1 MKYLDCI
8 SRHAADD
15 PNKIAISVS
24 DERCMTYGQL
34 EGASN
39 RIASF
44 IDRTAARKGLPAASP
59 VIVYGHK
66 DPLMV
71 ACFLGCLKSGHPYV
85 PIDIHSVPRDRALG
99 IVGQVGPSIVFEV
112 ENSAAGS
119 LASGVNKISLVG
131 GGVLIELRVCRS

>member
-8 SRHAADD
+8 SRRAADD

-24 DERCMTYGQL
+24 DGRRMTYGQL
-34 EGASN
+34 ECVSN
-39 RIASF
+39 KIASF
-44 IDRTAARKGLPAASP
+44 IDRATARKEFSPAVP

-85 PIDIHSVPRDRALG
+85 PIDMHSVPRDRALG
-99 IVGQVGPSIVFEV
+99 IMGQVGPSIVFEV
-112 ENSAAGS
+112 ENSDDGS
-119 LASGVNKISLVG
+119 LAACASETFPSG
-131 GGVLIELRVCRS
+131 GGVLIEP

>member
-24 DERCMTYGQL
+24 DGRRMTYGQL
-34 EGASN
+34 ECASN
-39 RIASF
+39 KIASF
-44 IDRTAARKGLPAASP
+44 IDRTTVRKEFSSASP

-85 PIDIHSVPRDRALG
+85 PIDMHSVPRDRALG
-99 IVGQVGPSIVFEV
+99 IMSSWP
-112 ENSAAGS
+112 
-119 LASGVNKISLVG
+119 LY
-131 GGVLIELRVCRS
+131 RV